1 LADYRDQEAA
11 IRAAGA
17 KLAAISVDGP
27 EKSQAVR
34 DELRVNFPILCDTH
48 RRVAREWGVYNARE
62 KGGIAKPA
70 VFILDPG
77 RLVRYVSVDEVASR
91 IPASEV
97 VRLLSARDG
106 LPAPQRRR
114 LVPRPGN
121 FFRAVRNSLHFGVRQ
136 PESESK

>member
-1 LADYRDQEAA
+1 MV
-11 IRAAGA
+11 
-17 KLAAISVDGP
+17 AISVDGP

-34 DELRVNFPILCDTH
+34 DELRLDFPILCDTY
-48 RRVAREWGVYNARE
+48 RRVTREWGVFNARE

-77 RLVRYVSVDEVASR
+77 RLVRYVSVDEVGSR
-91 IPASEV
+91 IPASEI
-97 VRLLSARDG
+97 VRPLSPRDG
-106 LPAPQRRR
+106 APAPQRRR

-121 FFRAVRNSLHFGVRQ
+121 FFRAVRNSLQFGMHQ